1 MVSLW
6 APFAPAIPEG
16 SPLKGPGP
24 ASCGCPPRP
33 QGGPW
38 LPRGASLSGSTGA
51 GLTPPPEPPAPGLPT
66 DLVALTQHMAL
77 FLPGTGLEAGVL
89 GPGKAMW
96 LRGHGA
102 GLQPASSRRVRPRTA
117 RNAACWLRPPIP
129 PAGSCLLHLGPAAS
143 RASSPPRTSCCWIAG
158 QPPVASTSCLPPFK
172 GLRPVGAQY
181 SALSAL
187 FSLLGFSRAHCGQ
200 RPQLS
205 RPRGEASHV
214 PWEEAP
220 LQSLQGQLRVLGFF
234 PANT

>member
-102 GLQPASSRRVRPRTA
+102 GLQPASSRRVRPDAPHCPECRLL
-117 RNAACWLRPPIP
+117 AASADPSCWQL
-129 PAGSCLLHLGPAAS
+129 PAAS
-143 RASSPPRTSCCWIAG
+143 
-158 QPPVASTSCLPPFK
+158 
-172 GLRPVGAQY
+172 GA
-181 SALSAL
+181 
-187 FSLLGFSRAHCGQ
+187 CG
-200 RPQLS
+200 
-205 RPRGEASHV
+205 
-214 PWEEAP
+214 
-220 LQSLQGQLRVLGFF
+220 LQGFL
-234 PANT
+234 PAQDFLLLDCWAAPGSQHFLPSTLQGPEARWGPVQCPVSTV